1 MLVFFRMGDE
11 LPAADADFDTDSV
24 STVDTSD
31 SGISIIDEFWCV
43 LQPPILCELLT
54 FLQPATISALGA
66 SASDYLESLQ
76 LALLWCALRIV
87 SDFFLFVGRN
97 VSGARVA

>member
-1 MLVFFRMGDE
+1 MDGE
-11 LPAADADFDTDSV
+11 LPAADADFDSDSV

-31 SGISIIDEFWCV
+31 SGISIIDELWCA

-54 FLQPATISALGA
+54 FLQPISISALGA

-76 LALLWCALRIV
+76 LALLWCALFIV

-97 VSGARVA
+97 VSGPRVA